1 MEAVITNND
10 SNKLQKVG
18 NSPNSGMYA
27 GTTHKYT
34 SSSMYNESNT
44 YHIYSS
50 TPLEATSESIAHHQ
64 QPYGPP
70 RIYHTDMT
78 LIYEFPKNH
87 LITNVELAEWTMRSY
102 HWTWSYNGGNHFNQW
117 NASQLRYNYTIHYW
131 NGSSWV
137 DVSTPTQTITPKL
150 GDIYVN
156 GQGYGGS
163 YSRYDARRHVR
174 INYNIKYHKFN
185 KSTNA
190 IKITAK
196 KTGSSMHFAFPIIR
210 AKVEQVHHMKIN
222 GKFLIW
228 KNGSVGLGTSGE
240 KVAFIKKTHTNGTK
254 YYFFAKPVWIHIGS
268 RQYVNG
274 IGAINMFYFIVRGG
288 TELKDTFQDPSSA
301 TEMSVNTHKLRFM
314 ETNNGVVLYAN
325 NMRIYTQIVGD
336 KLRIIGT
343 AGMYERYGG
352 RATPAIQGDFVG
364 GNTGPSAE
372 DLLKDLNDKNKKT
385 QEDLD
390 KAKGDLSNANNKLND
405 ALGDI
410 NKLKTDLA
418 NERNAANEAL
428 NEEKANVSKLKGDL
442 YKYKTQTNN
451 TIRLLNESVTSLE
464 NDRDSYKQQLAD
476 LRSLSD
482 TKNKRNAKTIADL
495 TSKLQKSEKKLL
507 ETQKEKDDMEKK
519 KNQKIAQL
527 EQELKDTE
535 NKLKK
540 ADEKIKQIEDENKR
554 LLAEIEDKKQR
565 ILQLTES
572 ARQDSEAKQ
581 ERIDALDKLKK
592 LSARAYVNLTKQKLA
607 TDEALSTAQ
616 TENSRLINILK
627 QVDDELVGSDS
638 STGKNPYDLVYEFT
652 ESKIVQFVSVSNVFR
667 KEEDTEFT
675 ILKVELF
682 NDNFE
687 KLAGQYRNKL
697 PTTRQATFQINFP
710 KNIEN
715 VKYVRVSAFGPEGTT
730 PLIKEIG
737 IYGTDGTGYMMNES
751 VDAATTDAARLKRR
765 TTTERNYDDDYSL
778 LYRQGMMPRMQMQDA
793 MNLSPPVMY
802 PDDSVKVKK
811 PALKQME
818 PDEKEYLYDVDQ
830 TMISTSKPHPVLSPL
845 SYKKKRDA
853 CDLDPLYPAN
863 YYGQTGR
870 DRFDVRMKEFI
881 QKKDP
886 VITMR
891 NDEPTTV
898 DDFDAEFEGSGSGNN
913 TDTMVGNRFVQAGDL
928 PTTERPVIDSQFL
941 RLPEIE
947 EPTTP
952 VPMER
957 SPTTAAPITT
967 KTPTLFEL

>member
-10 SNKLQKVG
+10 SSKLQKVG
-18 NSPNSGMYA
+18 DSPNSGMYA
-27 GTTHKYT
+27 GTTHKYS

-50 TPLEATSESIAHHQ
+50 TLLVTASEYIGHHQ

-70 RIYHTDMT
+70 RIYGSDMT

-87 LITNVELAEWTMRSY
+87 LITNIELAEWISRSY
-102 HWTWSYNGGNHFNQW
+102 YKYWAYNGKGGRSSW

-131 NGSSWV
+131 NGSSWI
-137 DVSTPTQTITPKL
+137 DVSNPTQTISPKL
-150 GDIYVN
+150 GDLYVN
-156 GQGYGGS
+156 ARGYGGS
-163 YSRYDARRHVR
+163 YSQYDAPEQIQ

-190 IKITAK
+190 IKIVAK

-210 AKVEQVHHMKIN
+210 AKVEQIHHMKIN
-222 GKFLIW
+222 NKFLVW
-228 KNGSVGLGTSGE
+228 KNGTVSLGTSGE
-240 KVAFIKKTHTNGTK
+240 KVSFIKKTHSNGSEH
-254 YYFFAKPVWIHIGS
+254 YFFTKPVWIHIGS
-268 RQYVNG
+268 HQYVDG
-274 IGAINMFYFIVRGG
+274 IGQIAMFNFIVKGG
-288 TELKDTFQDPSSA
+288 TELKDTFQDPSSK

-314 ETNNGVVLYAN
+314 KTNNGVVLYAN
-325 NMRIYTQIVGD
+325 NARIYTQIEGD
-336 KLRIIGT
+336 KLMIIGT

-352 RATPAIQGDFVG
+352 RATPAIQGDFVQG
-364 GNTGPSAE
+364 KTGPSAE

-410 NKLKTDLA
+410 NKLKSDLA
-418 NERNAANEAL
+418 NERNAANRAL
-428 NEEKANVSKLKGDL
+428 DVEKAKASQLQAQLNL
-442 YKYKTQTNN
+442 YKTQTNN
-451 TIRLLNESVTSLE
+451 TISGLNANVTTLTNE
-464 NDRDSYKQQLAD
+464 RNSYKKQLAA
-476 LRSLSD
+476 LRSSSEAM
-482 TKNKRNAKTIADL
+482 NKTNAKKIADL
-495 TSKLQKSEKKLL
+495 TSKLQKTDATLLQTQTEKDAM
-507 ETQKEKDDMEKK
+507 EKEKNE
-519 KNQKIAQL
+519 KIAQL
-527 EQELKDTE
+527 EQELKETE
-535 NKLKK
+535 DKLKK
-540 ADEKIKQIEDENKR
+540 AEEKIRQIEAENQR
-554 LLAEIEDKKQR
+554 LLSEIEKKKQR
-565 ILQLTES
+565 IIELTES

-581 ERIDALDKLKK
+581 ARIDALNELKK

-616 TENSRLINILK
+616 TENMKLIDILK

-638 STGKNPYDLVYEFT
+638 STGKNPYDLVYEFM

-778 LYRQGMMPRMQMQDA
+778 LYRQGMMPRMQEG

-802 PDDSVKVKK
+802 PDYSVKVKK

-830 TMISTSKPHPVLSPL
+830 TMISTSKQHPVLSPL

-870 DRFDVRMKEFI
+870 DRFDIRMKEFI

-886 VITMR
+886 VITIR
-891 NDEPTTV
+891 SDEPTTIN
-898 DDFDAEFEGSGSGNN
+898 DFNAEFEASGTNNN
-913 TDTMVGNRFVQAGDL
+913 TDAMVGNRFVQAGEL
-928 PTTERPVIDSQFL
+928 PSTERPPSDSGFL

-947 EPTTP
+947 ESTTP
-952 VPMER
+952 VTIER
-957 SPTTAAPITT
+957 SPTTAAPIT
-967 KTPTLFEL
+967 KAPTLFEL